1 MEEEVL
7 IFPSDVDAEIRELE
21 AKFSESLRLLG
32 GYVKNKIQGRGMNA
46 LNQIMDDVEQSHAL
60 RLTNYNH
67 EEECVFQE
75 EMLSAIRE
83 NIEQAIVDAKKQEE
97 EEAEKARVAAEA
109 ELKRRAD
116 EEALKVLVERAARIA
131 EVETQKL
138 LEVQAMGPQQGEDTI
153 MTEQDITEPASNKGK
168 AVVVDTTPPSS
179 PVKLIAGSPS
189 SAIPPAVQIALDEM
203 KTEVKNDISEV
214 KEEVKNDISDLRADM
229 NASGEATNKKIDEMM
244 AFLYKIASQL
254 PKP

>member
-1 MEEEVL
+1 M
-7 IFPSDVDAEIRELE
+7 DA
-21 AKFSESLRLLG
+21 A
-32 GYVKNKIQGRGMNA
+32 
-46 LNQIMDDVEQSHAL
+46 EQSHAP
-60 RLTNYNH
+60 RITNYNH
-67 EEECVFQE
+67 EEECAYQE
-75 EMLSAIRE
+75 EVLAAIRE
-83 NIEQAIVDAKKQEE
+83 NIQQAIEDAKKQEE

-131 EVETQKL
+131 EIEIQKL
-138 LEVQAMGPQQGEDTI
+138 LEAQAMGPQQGEDTI
-153 MTEQDITEPASNKGK
+153 MMDLETNEPGFDKGK
-168 AVVVDTTPPSS
+168 DIVVDTTPPSS
-179 PVKLIAGSPS
+179 PVRFITGSPS
-189 SAIPPAVQIALDEM
+189 SAVPPAVQIALDEM